1 MAVVLVSAADEVDAD
16 DADEASSVSVADEDA
31 TAADGGEVPALCS
44 WILMD
49 ELMTRRDDIAL
60 RMPSRVV
67 LGHIF
72 CLLILDER

>member
-1 MAVVLVSAADEVDAD
+1 MVLASAADEVP
-16 DADEASSVSVADEDA
+16 SVADEDA
-31 TAADGGEVPALCS
+31 TDEPDAADEVPALWS

-49 ELMTRRDDIAL
+49 ELMTRRDDMAL